1 MIMRWSISFPSNSR
15 YVSDIESDSAPEY
28 IATRRILDDLGVR
41 LPNLRDCITVGRV
54 CEAVSRRSATLAGAA
69 AASLLNQ
76 MGRKQVTVG
85 VDGSVYRFHPTFA
98 YIVEETMKK
107 SLNDGISF
115 KMRLSTD
122 GSGRGAALVAA
133 AAVQGQ

>member
-1 MIMRWSISFPSNSR
+1 MTDCLPSPR
-15 YVSDIESDSAPEY
+15 YVSEIEADSTSDFH
-28 IATRRILDDLGVR
+28 ATRRILDDLGIR
-41 LPNLRDCITVGRV
+41 LLSHRDCLIVRRV

-76 MGRKQVTVG
+76 MGRNRVTVG

-98 YIVEETMKK
+98 QIVQETMKK
-107 SLNDGISF
+107 TLHDGIEF

-133 AAVQGQ
+133 AAVSDRGKQ

>member
-1 MIMRWSISFPSNSR
+1 MTQSR
-15 YVSDIESDSAPEY
+15 YVSDIELDSAPNFP
-28 IATRRILDDLGVR
+28 TTSRILDELGIRRISSRECLIVR
-41 LPNLRDCITVGRV
+41 SV

-76 MGRKQVTVG
+76 MGRPSVTVG

-98 YIVEETMKK
+98 EIMQETMRKT
-107 SLNDGISF
+107 LNEGIEF
-115 KMRLSTD
+115 KMKLSRD

-133 AAVQGQ
+133 AAVNG

>member
-1 MIMRWSISFPSNSR
+1 MSE
-15 YVSDIESDSAPEY
+15 IEADSTADFH
-28 IATRRILDDLGVR
+28 ATHRILDDLGVR
-41 LPNLRDCITVGRV
+41 HPSRRDYLIVRCV

-76 MGRKQVTVG
+76 MGRKKVTVG

-98 YIVEETMKK
+98 NIVQETMRKC
-107 SLNDGISF
+107 LDDGIEF
-115 KMRLSTD
+115 KMRLSED

-133 AAVQGQ
+133 AAVHGN